1 MSLPSPA
8 SDRACLV
15 TGASSGIGAEIARQ
29 LAARGHGLVL
39 VARRE
44 EALAAVA
51 AEVRAA
57 HGVRVEVLPA
67 DLTDPE
73 ARRGLPER
81 VGSLGLTAD
90 VLVNNAGFGLNGHVR
105 DTDEARQVSL
115 VRTNVEAVV
124 SLCCLFVPGMTERRR
139 GGILNVASTAAFQPM
154 PGSASYAASKAFV
167 LSYSEALR
175 EELRPF
181 GVGVTALCPGPVP
194 TEFSEVA
201 GITEHDERAAPKFM
215 WRSAAA
221 VARAAIDGLAA
232 GRPVVVPGT
241 PNRVLGLLA
250 HHTPNRIVVPM
261 VRRMSPFA

>member
-1 MSLPSPA
+1 MTLPSPA
-8 SDRACLV
+8 ADRACLV

-44 EALAAVA
+44 EALSAVA
-51 AEVRAA
+51 SEVAAA
-57 HGVRVEVLPA
+57 HGVRAEVLAA
-67 DLTDPE
+67 DLTDDA
-73 ARRGLPER
+73 ARRALPER
-81 VGSLGLTAD
+81 VSSLGLTVD
-90 VLVNNAGFGLNGHVR
+90 VLVNNAGFGLNGPVAG
-105 DTDEARQVSL
+105 TDESRQVAL

-175 EELRPF
+175 AEVRPF

-194 TEFSEVA
+194 TEFNEVA
-201 GITEHDERAAPKFM
+201 GITAEDERAAPKFM

-221 VARAAIDGLAA
+221 VARAGIDGLAA
-232 GRPVVVPGT
+232 GRPVVVPGM

-250 HHTPNRIVVPM
+250 HHTPNRLVVPI
-261 VRRMSPFA
+261 VGKLSPFA